1 MTMREHD
8 RTRAARDIDT
18 DTIITIVS
26 ENSALLLLLLLL
38 LLLVCSEQYCALT
51 FEPKTKE
58 SKRKQRQR
66 KERLQGRTE
75 LEVVKQTGDN
85 RGGGGVL
92 SCAYT
97 PGAHSVCVCVTERQV
112 AESGSRGQ
120 EAASRGKK

>member
-18 DTIITIVS
+18 DTIITIVI
-26 ENSALLLLLLLL
+26 ENSALLLLLL

-58 SKRKQRQR
+58 SKQRKQRQR

-85 RGGGGVL
+85 RGGGGGGGVL

-97 PGAHSVCVCVTERQV
+97 PGAHSVCVCV
-112 AESGSRGQ
+112 
-120 EAASRGKK
+120 

>member
-18 DTIITIVS
+18 DTIITIVI
-26 ENSALLLLLLLL
+26 ENSALLLL

-85 RGGGGVL
+85 RGGGGGVL

-97 PGAHSVCVCVTERQV
+97 PGAHCVCVCVTERQV
-112 AESGSRGQ
+112 AESRSRGQ